1 VELSGKLG
9 IHAVVVD
16 AIDQKAKAF
25 YEKYQ
30 FMPLLDSEL
39 HLYLPVAT
47 IAALFP
53 KK

>member
-1 VELSGKLG
+1 MELSGKLG

-30 FMPLLDSEL
+30 FTPLLDSDL
-39 HLYLPVAT
+39 HLHLPVAT
-47 IAALFP
+47 IARLLL
-53 KK
+53 KQ